1 MSPPKSPQRVAAGSP
16 PPGGGGNALTE
27 LRKVAENSVARA
39 RELELACRELAER
52 DKLVAELQERLDSV
66 RNEYRGEVMQLREDL
81 AAVKQ
86 HLDATRSEKTVMEE
100 EFLQELARLEAER
113 AELIGAKHFL
123 EEQVAI
129 VEKDAATSTARGLE
143 HLDQCSRYEAQVKA
157 LEAKLRQQQDLCD
170 QTKAQ
175 LVKVVTQADAKDA
188 VIAELREQVK
198 DLHRHGKRSESE
210 LKRLGTK
217 LSHEVMERDHFAEQI
232 EGILSEF
239 GISHRA
245 RTERRE
251 RTPPPSDVTPTRS
264 PG

>member
-1 MSPPKSPQRVAAGSP
+1 
-16 PPGGGGNALTE
+16 
-27 LRKVAENSVARA
+27 
-39 RELELACRELAER
+39 
-52 DKLVAELQERLDSV
+52 
-66 RNEYRGEVMQLREDL
+66 
-81 AAVKQ
+81 
-86 HLDATRSEKTVMEE
+86 
-100 EFLQELARLEAER
+100 
-113 AELIGAKHFL
+113 L

-129 VEKDAATSTARGLE
+129 VEKDAATSTAKGLE

-198 DLHRHGKRSESE
+198 DLHRSGKRSESE

-217 LSHEVMERDHFAEQI
+217 LSHEVMERDNFAEQI

-239 GISHRA
+239 GIQHRS
-245 RTERRE
+245 RSERRDL
-251 RTPPPSDVTPTRS
+251 TPTRNDMTTPTRS